1 MRLFVIDSYNGVM
14 SENYYPLSYI
24 PNEKVRHIMM
34 LGLMWMWATI
44 FAVWTDTMLFLG
56 PLVFSF
62 SPDFRPPSYGGD
74 IQGGYLL

>member
-14 SENYYPLSYI
+14 NENYNPLKYI
-24 PNEKVRHIMM
+24 PNENARHILM

-74 IQGGYLL
+74 IQGG